1 MAVRR
6 FSTSTITQGLPRSSK
21 VWDQVSATSF
31 STNFLVVAGGGG
43 GGMNPSTN
51 GQPGGGG
58 AGGLRSS
65 VTATGGGGSLESAFQ
80 TSLGTSYTVTV
91 GSGGLGGIAYQ
102 RIPANGGN
110 SSIIGDL
117 VSITSIGGGYGVTVN
132 VAGSAWVSGN
142 SGGSG
147 GGGGPGGGAGAGT
160 TGQGFAGSSTGGS
173 GIGGSGGGAGATVS
187 GTTTGGTGVGVAIT
201 GSTVTY
207 ATGGHGG
214 GANGSSGASAGNNTG
229 NGGGAGGNA
238 GGNGGSGIVILRYPD
253 TRTITIG
260 AGLTGSTASPS
271 GGFKVTTFTAGTGT
285 VTFA

>member
-1 MAVRR
+1 MAVRF
-6 FSTSTITQGLPRSSK
+6 FSKSTIAQGSPRSSK
-21 VWDQVSATSF
+21 VWDQVAATSF

-43 GGMNPSTN
+43 GGMNPADN

-58 AGGLRSS
+58 AGGLLSS

-91 GSGGLGGIAYQ
+91 GSGGLGGIANQ
-102 RIPANGGN
+102 RVPANGSN

-132 VAGSAWVSGN
+132 TAGSAWVNAS

-147 GGGGPGGGAGAGT
+147 GGGGPGGSAGGGT

-173 GIGGSGGGAGATVS
+173 GVGGSGGGAGATVS

-214 GANGSSGASAGNNTG
+214 RANGSTGASGGNNTG
-229 NGGGAGGNA
+229 NGGGAGGSA
-238 GGNGGSGIVILRYPD
+238 GGNGGSGIVILQYPSA
-253 TRTITIG
+253 RTITIG
-260 AGLTGSTASPS
+260 AGLTGTTATV
-271 GGFKVTTFTAGTGT
+271 GANKVTTFTAGTGT
-285 VTFA
+285 VSFA